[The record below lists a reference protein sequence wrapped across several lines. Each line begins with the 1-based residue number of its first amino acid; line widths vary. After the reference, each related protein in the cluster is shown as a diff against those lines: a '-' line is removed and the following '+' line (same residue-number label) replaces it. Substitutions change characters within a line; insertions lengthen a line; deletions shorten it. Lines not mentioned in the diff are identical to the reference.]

1 MKKFRKLIVFTCLLV
16 SCFLL
21 GGCGTKEPKKTEGKR
36 LEFTVL
42 KESEIPAELLKYIDD
57 KKVNEFKFTFY
68 NQDKKDYLYIAVGYG
83 KQPTGGY
90 SIAVED
96 LYLTENSIYI
106 DTSLVGPAKDDVVT
120 QAITYP
126 YIVVKLEY
134 MDKPVTF
141 I

>member
-1 MKKFRKLIVFTCLLV
+1 MKKIRNLIAITCILIT
-16 SCFLL
+16 CFLWS
-21 GGCGTKEPKKTEGKR
+21 GCGVKQVKEEKGKS
-36 LEFTVL
+36 LDFTVM
-42 KESEIPAELLKYIDD
+42 KESEIPEELMKHIDE
-57 KKVNEFKFTFY
+57 KKANEFKFTFY
-68 NQDKKDYLYIAVGYG
+68 NQEKKDFLYIVVGYG

-96 LYLTENSIYI
+96 LYLTDNSIYI

-126 YIVVKLEY
+126 YIVAKIPY

>member
-1 MKKFRKLIVFTCLLV
+1 MKRFRKLIAFTCLIV
-16 SCFLL
+16 FCFLL
-21 GGCGTKEPKKTEGKR
+21 GGCKTNEPKQMEGKS

-42 KESEIPAELLKYIDD
+42 KESEIPAEVLKYIDE
-57 KKVNEFKFTFY
+57 KKANEFKFTFY
-68 NQDKKDYLYIAVGYG
+68 DQDKKDYLYIAVGYG

-90 SIAVED
+90 SIAVEN
-96 LYLTENSIYI
+96 LYLTDNSIYI

>member
-1 MKKFRKLIVFTCLLV
+1 MKQVRKLIAVIAILIMCI
-16 SCFLL
+16 SI
-21 GGCGTKEPKKTEGKR
+21 GGCRQKGEEETKVKD
-36 LEFTVL
+36 LEFTVV
-42 KESEIPAELLKYIDD
+42 KESEIPEELLKHIEE
-57 KKVNEFKFTFY
+57 KKENEFKCTFY
-68 NQDKKDYLYIAVGYG
+68 NKDKMDYLYIVVGYG

-90 SIAVED
+90 SVAVES

-106 DTSLVGPAKDDVVT
+106 DTSLIGPAKGDVVT

-126 YIVVKLEY
+126 YVVVKVEF